1 VEFDDL
7 PSFSSAFAFCPR
19 RANRLTVN
27 FALVIRCGLPETI
40 SFQLYVLGIFP
51 YFSFINFNFSLEFF
65 PFLGVSNSGSGRR
78 ASRASQDNGPPPQ
91 GQMPILGVDFVI
103 SDVTL
108 RSEVHQAQAILD
120 SLNSRISDAK
130 AQLQEYGE
138 RMEGLGN
145 FLFQSIFV
153 LFPRIFSS
161 IFFINFSNFFA
172 FHAAILAFGE
182 FLSFSPFFPLIFGI
196 NFYLSASFCRVV
208 FRPSGCSVSVP

>member
-1 VEFDDL
+1 
-7 PSFSSAFAFCPR
+7 
-19 RANRLTVN
+19 
-27 FALVIRCGLPETI
+27 
-40 SFQLYVLGIFP
+40 
-51 YFSFINFNFSLEFF
+51 LEFF
-65 PFLGVSNSGSGRR
+65 PFLGASNSGSGRR
-78 ASRASQDNGPPPQ
+78 TSRASQDNGPPPQ

-153 LFPRIFSS
+153 LFLRIFFTNFLHK
-161 IFFINFSNFFA
+161 FFQFLCISCC
-172 FHAAILAFGE
+172 HFG
-182 FLSFSPFFPLIFGI
+182 LW
-196 NFYLSASFCRVV
+196 
-208 FRPSGCSVSVP
+208 